1 MDASEAHDA
10 FAADRHKAEG
20 KSLRPARPR
29 PRKERATRKPLLIS
43 FGYFVLLLVA
53 IALMGP
59 QTIRDPKPE
68 ASVAP
73 RTPDTF
79 GRSTVVLADRQT
91 CREIVFDRATNEIIE
106 SVTGPCG
113 RIGRKGASP
122 PSFSQSQP
130 SFSWGQNKAKRESES
145 TARP

>member
-1 MDASEAHDA
+1 MDASKAHDA
-10 FAADRHKAEG
+10 FVADRHKAEG

-29 PRKERATRKPLLIS
+29 KEPVTRKPLLIS
-43 FGYFVLLLVA
+43 FGYFILLLVA

-59 QTIRDPKPE
+59 RIIGDPKPE

-79 GRSTVVLADRQT
+79 GRSTVVLDDKKT
-91 CREIVFDRATNEIIE
+91 CREILFDRATNEIIE

-122 PSFSQSQP
+122 PSLSQSQQ

-145 TARP
+145 AARP